1 MHLVPPPNFFLPFLR
16 YQAQLIDSNCVDMF
30 APPSFILLPLLA
42 ALHMTISVK
51 AVESITSAMW
61 PNLEDYLKANDGAT
75 SPLLRNTSR
84 FWDPTKTSS
93 FDAQRAL
100 AAANVQAGCAL
111 AIYYDQIDARLE
123 ERDVGTFI
131 TTAYGLPSYIWPL
144 AIAPI
149 CVDGDTVQPAEYP
162 SSSSDDETVVFWQA
176 HANAEQDAYLIL
188 P

>member
-1 MHLVPPPNFFLPFLR
+1 
-16 YQAQLIDSNCVDMF
+16 MF

-42 ALHMTISVK
+42 ALHMMISVK
-51 AVESITSAMW
+51 AIKSTTPAMW
-61 PNLEDYLKANDGAT
+61 PNLEGYLKENDGGA

-93 FDAQRAL
+93 FDVQRAL
-100 AAANVQAGCAL
+100 AAADVQTGCAL
-111 AIYYDQIDARLE
+111 AIYYDKMDARLE
-123 ERDVGTFI
+123 ERDAGTFI
-131 TTAYGLPSYIWPL
+131 TTAYGLPGYIWPL
-144 AIAPI
+144 AVAPI

-176 HANAEQDAYLIL
+176 LANAEQDAYLIL